1 MKKISIVVPAYNA
14 EKTIGMVIDSIAT
27 ALSLVRETTEIIV
40 VNDGSK
46 DDTLNRLEALAKSFP
61 RSAVEFRVVNQEN
74 GGCYRARL
82 SGLKVA
88 QGEFIGFVDSDDYVE
103 PEMYVEMLRV
113 AAEEHVDVV
122 ECGWRF
128 EGMSEPDAR
137 PCSVIGMLKE
147 RDAVLAGY
155 ILPTLVGCGDSAYL
169 WNKIYRNQYD
179 FSTWID
185 GDFGSYEDLIH
196 NLQLFTKVNSY
207 ARTDKRFYRYAPS
220 NASVT
225 RTFNSMHIKRLN
237 NTAKA
242 KRELIAPF
250 VSSDMVGGCM
260 RSWIANERKNYVKK
274 AILAAHGNPLKMAAN
289 LLQILKVEG

>member
-1 MKKISIVVPAYNA
+1 MKKISIIVPAYNA
-14 EKTIGMVIDSIAT
+14 EKTIGMVVDSIAT
-27 ALSLVRETTEIIV
+27 ALSLVREPTEIIV

-46 DDTLNRLEALAKSFP
+46 DATLGQLEVLAESFP

-88 QGEFIGFVDSDDYVE
+88 QGEFIGFVDSDDCVE
-103 PEMYVEMLRV
+103 PEMYVEMLRIIS
-113 AAEEHVDVV
+113 EERVDVV

-128 EGMSEPDAR
+128 EGMSERDVQ
-137 PCSVIGMLKE
+137 PCSVVELLENRG
-147 RDAVLAGY
+147 AVLDGY
-155 ILPTLVGCGDSAYL
+155 VLPTLVGCGSSAYL

-196 NLQLFTKVNSY
+196 NLQLFMKINSY

-220 NASVT
+220 DVSVT
-225 RTFNSMHIKRLN
+225 RTFNPMHIERLN

-242 KRELIAPF
+242 KRELIASF
-250 VSSDMVGGCM
+250 VSSDKIGGCM
-260 RSWIANERKNYVKK
+260 RAWLANERKNYAKK
-274 AILAAHGNPLKMAAN
+274 AILAAHGNPIKIVAN
-289 LLQILKVEG
+289 LLQVLKVEA